1 MCGNQRVDHD
11 PKAAVELPEDVGV
24 RHGVACAR
32 KAAQSVRVGSEGGSG
47 GVAREPAAARQRAA
61 KFQGVGA
68 AYTPRCPF
76 GVQTRT
82 EYDKSY
88 RRVSRVSPC
97 ATSAMC
103 ATTPSSAVGLGMH
116 SNPRHCTSTC
126 TSPTR
131 PVSLS
136 PLLT

>member
-32 KAAQSVRVGSEGGSG
+32 KAAPSVRVGSEGGSG

-61 KFQGVGA
+61 KFYALAA
-68 AYTPRCPF
+68 AYTPQYPF
-76 GVQTRT
+76 GVQKRT
-82 EYDKSY
+82 EYHKT
-88 RRVSRVSPC
+88 RVSRVSPC

>member
-32 KAAQSVRVGSEGGSG
+32 KAAPSVRVGGWAARGAAVAWRARTRGCAPARRLSLRWPLELHPLYTL
-47 GVAREPAAARQRAA
+47 VARDTGIY
-61 KFQGVGA
+61 KGVPGF
-68 AYTPRCPF
+68 PLVP
-76 GVQTRT
+76 
-82 EYDKSY
+82 
-88 RRVSRVSPC
+88 P
-97 ATSAMC
+97 SAMC
-103 ATTPSSAVGLGMH
+103 ATTPTSAVALGMH
-116 SNPRHCTSTC
+116 SNPRHCASTC